1 MVLPEAHAMVARS
14 PGEARED
21 MADEVAGVVG
31 GAPGRGGELDLKGR
45 QQQTWPRG
53 EGRME
58 KARESVYGA
67 EGEEAYWSPSNGSW
81 LGWPQP
87 SRAEKEEAPALPGS
101 CWPLRSW
108 VFIPVSDGK
117 SPKELDSQCLQFST
131 RGGPQ

>member
-1 MVLPEAHAMVARS
+1 MQLGWIRDSSGVTVLPEAHAMVGRS

-21 MADEVAGVVG
+21 MADGG

-53 EGRME
+53 EGRIE

-67 EGEEAYWSPSNGSW
+67 EGEEAYWSPSSGSW

-87 SRAEKEEAPALPGS
+87 SSAEKGPAPALPGT
-101 CWPLRSW
+101 CWPL
-108 VFIPVSDGK
+108 
-117 SPKELDSQCLQFST
+117 
-131 RGGPQ
+131 